1 MSEILHRK
9 KSVLELMQVYY
20 IKNYPGLKP
29 TEYIRLLL
37 IKTGWESGGKNEVKD
52 KEAFNS
58 FSKGKLQQL
67 IR

>member
-1 MSEILHRK
+1 
-9 KSVLELMQVYY
+9 MQVYY

-29 TEYIRLLL
+29 TEYIGLLL